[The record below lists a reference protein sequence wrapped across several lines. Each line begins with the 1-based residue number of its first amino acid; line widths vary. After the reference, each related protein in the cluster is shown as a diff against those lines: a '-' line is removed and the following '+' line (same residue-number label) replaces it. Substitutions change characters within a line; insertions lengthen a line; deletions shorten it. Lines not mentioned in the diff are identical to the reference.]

1 MSMRRFLVGAFVAIA
16 ILGFT
21 LPASA
26 ERGDKQ
32 VRFGIL
38 TSMPTGDFTD
48 EGQTTEL
55 DSAFGFQAGFEYGL
69 TDLMGLEAGLSSLSH
84 DVTVEEAG
92 FPSLELG
99 DIDLLTLA
107 VSLNFHVVRSEKMDL
122 FVGPMIGNS
131 FWGDLQTTD
140 LFPEDFPADDE
151 VVFGLNAGIDLPF
164 GEGGWAFSGT
174 LRYTLSDVSLESG
187 PDLGVDPLELGV
199 GLSYSF

>member
-1 MSMRRFLVGAFVAIA
+1 MSLRRLLVAAIVV
-16 ILGFT
+16 ISVIGFIS
-21 LPASA
+21 PASA

-32 VRFGIL
+32 VRFGVL
-38 TSMPTGDFTD
+38 TSMPTGDFSD

-55 DSAFGFQAGFEYGL
+55 DSAFGFQASFEYGI
-69 TDLMGLEAGLSSLSH
+69 TDLMGVEAGLSSLNH
-84 DVTVEEAG
+84 DVTVKEEG
-92 FPSLELG
+92 FPSLDLG
-99 DIDLLTLA
+99 EIDLLTLA
-107 VSLNFHVVRSEKMDL
+107 VSLNFHVKRTEKMDL
-122 FVGPMIGNS
+122 FVGPMIGNA

-164 GEGGWAFSGT
+164 GEGGWAFSGK